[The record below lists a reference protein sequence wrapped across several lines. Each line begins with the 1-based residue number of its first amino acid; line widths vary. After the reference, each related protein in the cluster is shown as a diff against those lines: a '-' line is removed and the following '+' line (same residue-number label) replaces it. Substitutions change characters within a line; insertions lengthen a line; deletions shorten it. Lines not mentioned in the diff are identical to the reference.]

1 MGASAPLILPRALLS
16 VALLGSL
23 SLYLFVLK
31 FCNDAPPVA
40 HDERTALGMCVAA
53 TFCVR
58 PPRPPPRRRPRA
70 WSAVACTASAADA
83 SAAGGPT

>member
-1 MGASAPLILPRALLS
+1 MGASAPLILPRAVLS
-16 VALLGSL
+16 VALLGSA

-31 FCNDAPPVA
+31 FFNDAPPVA

-58 PPRPPPRRRPRA
+58 PRQPPPRRARGQRRHA
-70 WSAVACTASAADA
+70 ASDDEA
-83 SAAGGPT
+83 SAGGPT